1 MFFKTTII
9 DKFLHQCSFLYACIC
24 SLCGSKTGKTVSFLF
39 MEGGRV
45 QKMCNPD
52 ITWKENK
59 PESQAGLFIVL
70 VNTNIK
76 DYISGCTFALMG
88 FQSA

>member
-1 MFFKTTII
+1 MSH
-9 DKFLHQCSFLYACIC
+9 L
-24 SLCGSKTGKTVSFLF
+24 
-39 MEGGRV
+39 
-45 QKMCNPD
+45 D
-52 ITWKENK
+52 IAWKKK
-59 PESQAGLFIVL
+59 PKSHAGLFIAL